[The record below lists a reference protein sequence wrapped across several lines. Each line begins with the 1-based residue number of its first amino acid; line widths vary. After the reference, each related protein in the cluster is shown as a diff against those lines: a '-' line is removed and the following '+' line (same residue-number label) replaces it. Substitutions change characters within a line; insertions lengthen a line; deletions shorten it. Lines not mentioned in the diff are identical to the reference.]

1 MTIPVGRPEPWTP
14 ALAQARARAVEIEQ
28 LRRLPPDL
36 VDALAAS
43 GIFRRWIPA
52 AYDGHQASLSEGL
65 ATIESAAYHDGSTG
79 WCVMIALTTS
89 LLAASLPADHADAI
103 YRPPG
108 AITSGYAAPVGRA
121 RIDGDTLVVDGTWS
135 WGSGSSHCTWIGGGA
150 VVVDAA
156 GEPARLDD
164 GASRVFAFFAIDEVE
179 LLDTWR
185 VSGLR
190 GTASTDYVADG
201 IVVPHRRWVPLDVG
215 ARRIDDPLYR
225 FSSFGALAAGVAA
238 VCLGLGRRAVDELA
252 DVGATVPAGSGRAL
266 AERAPIQA
274 TLALAEAQVRAAR
287 ALLGEVVEQA
297 WACTTTEGRVGD
309 ENRRLL
315 RLAACHAATESAAA
329 VEACYRAAGGQAVY
343 EDSAL
348 QRVFRDVN
356 VATQHA
362 MVSPRVLEPLGRIG
376 FGLPTDNRML

>member
-1 MTIPVGRPEPWTP
+1 MTIAVGRPEPWTG
-14 ALAQARARAVEIEQ
+14 ALAEARDRATEIEQ
-28 LRRLPPDL
+28 LRRLPADL
-36 VDALAAS
+36 VEALVAT
-43 GIFRRWIPA
+43 GVFRRWIPA
-52 AYDGHQASLSEGL
+52 AHDGHQATLAEGL

-89 LLAASLPADHADAI
+89 LLAASLPAEHADAI

-108 AITSGYAAPVGRA
+108 AITGGYAAPVGRA
-121 RIDGDTLVVDGTWS
+121 RIHGDALVVDGTWS

-150 VVVDAA
+150 EVVDAA
-156 GEPARLDD
+156 GGPARLGD
-164 GASRVFAFFAIDEVE
+164 GASRVFPFFEIDEVE

-190 GTASTDYVADG
+190 GTASTEYVADG
-201 IVVPHRRWVPLDVG
+201 VVVPHGRWVPLDVA

-238 VCLGLGRRAVDELA
+238 VCLGLGRRAVDELI
-252 DVGATVPAGSGRAL
+252 DVGATIPAASSRAL
-266 AERAPIQA
+266 GERAPVQA
-274 TLALAEAQVRAAR
+274 TLACAEARVRAAR
-287 ALLGEVVEQA
+287 ALLGEVVEAA
-297 WACTTTEGRVGD
+297 WDRTVTEGRVG
-309 ENRRLL
+309 EEYRRLL
-315 RLAACHAATESAAA
+315 RLAACHAAAESAGA
-329 VEACYRAAGGQAVY
+329 VEACYRAAGGQAIY
-343 EDSAL
+343 DDNAL

-376 FGLPTDNRML
+376 FGLPTDHRML